1 MKTNYSLTGS
11 FVALDA
17 NDLMQING
25 GTAQEAY
32 NAGYALGQYA
42 RKILDSWQFIKVLF
56 A

>member
-1 MKTNYSLTGS
+1 MKTNYSLTES
-11 FVALDA
+11 FIVLDA

-32 NAGYALGQYA
+32 NAGYELGQYA
-42 RKILDSWQFIKVLF
+42 RKIFDSWQFFKVIF